1 MDPPDTKPPARR
13 TAAPRPGATP
23 TSQRRGSTPR
33 GSRHAGDQ
41 RQLPGH
47 ETSAARQEFLSAL
60 NNALPYEAWVQLR
73 TCTQDEVPAWAE
85 RWWINAPCVVEQAR
99 AIVERASHESDPPDI
114 EVWKKCMC
122 DRDRCRHHYV
132 YRFGLRGNDYFGKT
146 RRSNYASAMA
156 GAHADYQRI
165 ERALGDPPPE
175 WRSLSEQFTDS
186 YRGPKVPSAW
196 RKKLRELNALPI
208 DTAWLDDVLESP
220 IEPIADGPD
229 EQFRDRVQRLAASG
243 PMGQKMADELAATL
257 ERHAGSV
264 QGAAPQLQRDLERWR
279 QGRLDDDTLGWVKV
293 LAAIVDD
300 VDALP
305 QAVEEARAAALR
317 QPRVL
322 APVGAD
328 PMRESLTQFLRR
340 AKNHWHARTVDVDTI
355 ANQLG
360 LTYQAA
366 YARSAPQSRHI
377 RWLVRY
383 QVYRESY
390 EAIGKQPRHKGDVH
404 ASPHT
409 VRLEVRRLAAQLE
422 LALRSG
428 RPRGRPRKRSR
439 TRADKILTF
448 FDRFA
453 LAHEG
458 SCSLP

>member
-1 MDPPDTKPPARR
+1 M
-13 TAAPRPGATP
+13 
-23 TSQRRGSTPR
+23 
-33 GSRHAGDQ
+33 
-41 RQLPGH
+41 
-47 ETSAARQEFLSAL
+47 
-60 NNALPYEAWVQLR
+60 QLR
-73 TCTQDEVPAWAE
+73 TSTQDDVPAWAS
-85 RWWINAPCVVEQAR
+85 RWGIHAPCVLEAAR
-99 AIVERASHESDPPDI
+99 ANVAFASQGSDPLDI
-114 EVWKKCMC
+114 EVWKKCTC
-122 DRDRCRHHYV
+122 DGDRCRHHYV

-196 RKKLRELNALPI
+196 RKKMRELNALPI

-229 EQFRDRVQRLAASG
+229 EQFHDRVQRLAASG

-279 QGRLDDDTLGWVKV
+279 AGRLDDDTLGWVRV

-300 VDALP
+300 VDARQ
-305 QAVEEARAAALR
+305 QAAEEARAAALR

-328 PMRESLTQFLRR
+328 PMRESLAQFQRR

-355 ANQLG
+355 AQQLG
-360 LTYQAA
+360 LTFKAA
-366 YARSAPQSRHI
+366 YARAAQSQHI

-383 QVYRESY
+383 QVHRESY
-390 EAIGKQPRHKGDVH
+390 EAIGTQPCHKDDVH

-409 VRLEVRRLAAQLE
+409 VRLEVSRLAAQLE
-422 LALRSG
+422 LTLRSG
-428 RPRGRPRKRSR
+428 RPRGRPRKKVANS
-439 TRADKILTF
+439 
-448 FDRFA
+448 
-453 LAHEG
+453 
-458 SCSLP
+458 S

>member
-1 MDPPDTKPPARR
+1 MIPPRTKPPARR
-13 TAAPRPGATP
+13 TAAPLSGATP
-23 TSQRRGSTPR
+23 TSQRGRSTPR

-60 NNALPYEAWVQLR
+60 NDALPYEAWVQLR

-114 EVWKKCMC
+114 EVWKKCRC
-122 DRDRCRHHYV
+122 DGGRCRHHYV
-132 YRFGLRGNDYFGKT
+132 YRFGLRGNDYCGKT

-156 GAHADYQRI
+156 VAHADYQRI

-220 IEPIADGPD
+220 IEPIAGGPD
-229 EQFRDRVQRLAASG
+229 EQFRDRAKRLAASG
-243 PMGQKMADELAATL
+243 PMGQKMAARLTATL
-257 ERHAGSV
+257 QRHGGSV
-264 QGAAPQLQRDLERWR
+264 QGAAPRLQRHLERLRRPLANLRR
-279 QGRLDDDTLGWVKV
+279 QGRLDDDTLGWVQV
-293 LAAIVDD
+293 LAAIVND
-300 VDALP
+300 VDALQ
-305 QAVEEARAAALR
+305 QAAEEARAAALR

-340 AKNHWHARTVDVDTI
+340 ATNHWHARAVDVDTI
-355 ANQLG
+355 AHQLG
-360 LTYQAA
+360 LTFKAA
-366 YARSAPQSRHI
+366 YARAAQSQHI

-383 QVYRESY
+383 QVHRESY
-390 EAIGKQPRHKGDVH
+390 EAIGTQPRHEDDVH

-422 LALRSG
+422 LTLRSG
-428 RPRGRPRKRSR
+428 RPRGRPRKKVANPS
-439 TRADKILTF
+439 
-448 FDRFA
+448 
-453 LAHEG
+453 
-458 SCSLP
+458 

>member
-1 MDPPDTKPPARR
+1 MMPPSTKPPACR
-13 TAAPRPGATP
+13 TPAAPLPGATP
-23 TSQRRGSTPR
+23 TSQRRESTAR

-41 RQLPGH
+41 RQLPGS
-47 ETSAARQEFLSAL
+47 ETSAARQEFLYAL
-60 NNALPYEAWVQLR
+60 NDALPYEAWVQLR

-85 RWWINAPCVVEQAR
+85 RWGIHAPCVLEAAR
-99 AIVERASHESDPPDI
+99 ANVAFASQGSDPLDI
-114 EVWKKCMC
+114 KVRKKCTC
-122 DRDRCRHHYV
+122 SGDRCRHHYG

-146 RRSNYASAMA
+146 RRSNSASAMA
-156 GAHADYQRI
+156 VAHADYQRI

-279 QGRLDDDTLGWVKV
+279 QGHLDDDTLGWVKV

-340 AKNHWHARTVDVDTI
+340 AKNHWDARTVDVDTI

-360 LTYQAA
+360 LTYQALTPEPRWRGTSDGSCA
-366 YARSAPQSRHI
+366 TRSTGNRM
-377 RWLVRY
+377 
-383 QVYRESY
+383 
-390 EAIGKQPRHKGDVH
+390 
-404 ASPHT
+404 
-409 VRLEVRRLAAQLE
+409 RRLGSS
-422 LALRSG
+422 LAMRMMCMPPPTPSDSKFGAWPRS
-428 RPRGRPRKRSR
+428 
-439 TRADKILTF
+439 
-448 FDRFA
+448 
-453 LAHEG
+453 
-458 SCSLP
+458 

>member
-1 MDPPDTKPPARR
+1 MGVTIFTMIPPSTKPPACR
-13 TAAPRPGATP
+13 TTAPLPGATP
-23 TSQRRGSTPR
+23 TSQRRGSTAR

-47 ETSAARQEFLSAL
+47 ETSAARQEFLYAL
-60 NNALPYEAWVQLR
+60 NDALPHEAWVQLR
-73 TCTQDEVPAWAE
+73 TCTQDEVPAWAA
-85 RWWINAPCVVEQAR
+85 RWGIHAPCVLEAAR
-99 AIVERASHESDPPDI
+99 ANVAFASQGSDPLNI
-114 EVWKKCMC
+114 EVWKKCTC
-122 DRDRCRHHYV
+122 DGGRCRHHYV
-132 YRFGLRGNDYFGKT
+132 YRFSLRGNDYCGKT
-146 RRSNYASAMA
+146 RRSNHASAMA
-156 GAHADYQRI
+156 VAHADYQRI
-165 ERALGDPPPE
+165 ERDLGDPPPE

-279 QGRLDDDTLGWVKV
+279 AGRLDDNTLGWVQV
-293 LAAIVDD
+293 LAAIVHN
-300 VDALP
+300 VDAL
-305 QAVEEARAAALR
+305 QQTAKKARAAALR

-328 PMRESLTQFLRR
+328 PMRESLTQFRRR
-340 AKNHWHARTVDVDTI
+340 ATNHWHARTVDVDTI
-355 ANQLG
+355 AHQLG
-360 LTYQAA
+360 LTPKAA
-366 YARSAPQSRHI
+366 YARAAQSQHI

-383 QVYRESY
+383 QVHRESF
-390 EAIGKQPRHKGDVH
+390 EAIAKQPRHADDVH
-404 ASPHT
+404 ASRHT

-422 LALRSG
+422 LALRPG
-428 RPRGRPRKRSR
+428 RPRGRPRKNVTNPR
-439 TRADKILTF
+439 
-448 FDRFA
+448 
-453 LAHEG
+453 
-458 SCSLP
+458 